1 YQPIGHVHLLTN
13 MLDYG
18 MSPQEALD
26 FPRVFAIGRE
36 LLVEHGVPDDVR
48 EALADFGHEI
58 VEVDFP
64 VGGGQAITIDW
75 DSSVLTA
82 GSEPRKDGC
91 ALGY

>member
-1 YQPIGHVHLLTN
+1 
-13 MLDYG
+13 
-18 MSPQEALD
+18 
-26 FPRVFAIGRE
+26 
-36 LLVEHGVPDDVR
+36 VR
-48 EALADFGHEI
+48 KALADFGHEI